1 MGRGVFISLDGLD
14 GAGKSTQCR
23 LLAEWLRERGRMVT
37 ECADPGGTELGQI
50 LRGLLLDHRQ
60 NMSLT
65 SEALLFMA
73 SRAQLVTEVIRPA
86 LAAGRIVVSDR
97 FLLANVAYQG
107 HGGGLDPTKLLELG
121 RWATAGLEPDLTF
134 VLDVPLAAVRGR
146 RKAEADRME
155 SRDDAYH
162 ARVRAGF
169 LAEAALRPDR
179 IVVIDAT
186 QPLNH
191 VQDVI
196 RQEAAR
202 IGHHRLARVR
212 RTGVTARLQIE

>member
-1 MGRGVFISLDGLD
+1 MARGVFISLDGLD

-23 LLAEWLRERGRMVT
+23 LLSEWLREQGRIVT
-37 ECADPGGTELGQI
+37 ECADPGGTELGQV

-60 NMSLT
+60 DLSIT

-73 SRAQLVTEVIRPA
+73 SRAQLVAEVIRPA

-121 RWATAGLEPDLTF
+121 RWAAGGAEPDLTF

-155 SRDDAYH
+155 SRDDAFH

-169 LAEAALRPDR
+169 LAEAAQRPDR
-179 IVVIDAT
+179 IVVVDAT
-186 QPLNH
+186 LPLQQ
-191 VQDVI
+191 VQEII
-196 RQEAAR
+196 RRE
-202 IGHHRLARVR
+202 
-212 RTGVTARLQIE
+212 TARLSAITV